1 MIWRLLLVGLL
12 GTHLWYNFECVA
24 NRATGSWM
32 HCVRPLNFVFEKRLG
47 RNLVGVKLA
56 GQFVE
61 ISIFS
66 EQGEHS
72 PCLPKS

>member
-24 NRATGSWM
+24 NGATGSWM
-32 HCVRPLNFVFEKRLG
+32 RCIHPLNFVFKKRLG

-56 GQFVE
+56 G
-61 ISIFS
+61 
-66 EQGEHS
+66 
-72 PCLPKS
+72 